1 MFFIGILAG
10 PLRAFL
16 QYTVDKALLLSHNN
30 EIMRIETKARIMA
43 DFTLQERSDEL
54 YTRVKIN
61 YPN

>member
-30 EIMRIETKARIMA
+30 ENMRIETKARIMA

-54 YTRVKIN
+54 YTRDKIN